1 MGLRSKIKGK
11 LKSALGVSDTKEKK
25 ETVPNKHMVSISQD
39 TGSGNLRGSGDD
51 GDVPWYLKYDDADG
65 WESTNAKNSDVDDD

>member
-11 LKSALGVSDTKEKK
+11 LKSALGVGAPEEKK
-25 ETVPNKHMVSISQD
+25 EAAPNKHFESISQD
-39 TGSGNLRGSGDD
+39 TGSGNLRDSADD

-65 WESTNAKNSDVDDD
+65 WESTDANSDVDED

>member
-11 LKSALGVSDTKEKK
+11 LKSALGVANADEKK
-25 ETVPNKHMVSISQD
+25 DAQPNKHMVSISQD
-39 TGSGNLRGSGDD
+39 TGSGNLRDSGDD

-65 WESTNAKNSDVDDD
+65 WESTDAKNSEVDED

>member
-11 LKSALGVSDTKEKK
+11 LKSALGVKEPK
-25 ETVPNKHMVSISQD
+25 ESKTAVPNKHFESISQD
-39 TGSGNLRGSGDD
+39 TGSGNLRGSDDD

-65 WESTNAKNSDVDDD
+65 WESTDANSDVDED

>member
-25 ETVPNKHMVSISQD
+25 ETVPNKHFESISQD
-39 TGSGNLRGSGDD
+39 TGSGNLRAAGDD

-65 WESTNAKNSDVDDD
+65 WESTDANSDVDED

>member
-11 LKSALGVSDTKEKK
+11 LKSALGVSNAKEKD
-25 ETVPNKHMVSISQD
+25 EPVPNKHMVSISQD

-51 GDVPWYLKYDDADG
+51 DVPWYLKYDDADG